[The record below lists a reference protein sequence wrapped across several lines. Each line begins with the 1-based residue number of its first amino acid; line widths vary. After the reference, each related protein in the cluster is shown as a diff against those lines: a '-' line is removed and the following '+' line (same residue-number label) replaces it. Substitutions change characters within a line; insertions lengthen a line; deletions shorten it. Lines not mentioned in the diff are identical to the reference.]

1 MSTACTACAVLDADV
16 IILQFHCGISL
27 KAFLVAI
34 LVVRGWVHLQYFTA
48 NSSSSQFPPILWVP
62 HQRCHAVRHR
72 DAAAY
77 GRGVL
82 AQRVGHRTVSIHWDV
97 KPCLINQSI
106 NQGVGLSIKLSWVRF
121 PAGP

>member
-48 NSSSSQFPPILWVP
+48 IALVHNFRPF
-62 HQRCHAVRHR
+62 
-72 DAAAY
+72 Y
-77 GRGVL
+77 GFHIKDVMPCATGMLQPMDGV
-82 AQRVGHRTVSIHWDV
+82 
-97 KPCLINQSI
+97 
-106 NQGVGLSIKLSWVRF
+106 SWRS
-121 PAGP
+121 G